1 MKYLNKYKNIIF
13 NVTLIVTAF
22 IIAIKGYL
30 AIDYDAGISYFDYY
44 VGHIGGFILII
55 IFALLYLFIELFKK
69 KKLSSLYFVYYL
81 FLVVFSFIGWSKL
94 NSKEY
99 LAFILLILPVII
111 LFSVTSENKDWWYLS
126 KTSLTLDKV
135 KQKLFNNFIVRATE
149 THWVFFNKF
158 KIKITRKR
166 RENIIG
172 YFFISLWLI
181 GLLIFMLYPIVY
193 SFYLSFT
200 SSYYRASKG
209 VVSSFVGLEN
219 YLNIIRNQ
227 TLMPKFSNYFLKMIL
242 AVPLIIIFAL
252 IIAMLINQPLK
263 GKGIW
268 RTIFFL
274 PVIIS
279 SGPILEELSTQSAT
293 TLPSLENSQ
302 AISFI
307 VENLGRW
314 ISDPLVMLMNSLLLV
329 LWYAGVPILIFLAG
343 LQKNDPAIYEA
354 SSIDG
359 ASPWERFWKITLPSI
374 KPLIT
379 VAIIYVVVAMSLYI
393 EPGSVLL
400 DARAHMLGDDTW
412 SYGYGYAAAI
422 SWIYFLLMLVI
433 MGLYIVIMTIKRK
446 EVKRWGK

>member
-1 MKYLNKYKNIIF
+1 MKFLNKYKNFILNIILLL
-13 NVTLIVTAF
+13 VLIF
-22 IIAIKGYL
+22 L
-30 AIDYDAGISYFDYY
+30 AIRNFLNIDYEAGISYFEYY
-44 VGHIGGFILII
+44 VLHWGVFFLIAIFMLVFIL
-55 IFALLYLFIELFKK
+55 LEVFKK
-69 KKLSSLYFVYYL
+69 KKASSLYFIYYL
-81 FLVVFSFIGWSKL
+81 LLVIHSLIGWFRL
-94 NSKEY
+94 NSKQY
-99 LAFILLILPVII
+99 LAFIQLFLPIII
-111 LFSVTSENKDWWYLS
+111 LFITTKENKDWWYLS
-126 KTSLTLDKV
+126 KTNLVLEKL
-135 KQKLFNNFIVRATE
+135 KLKLFNNFIIKVTNTE
-149 THWVFFNKF
+149 WIFFKKL
-158 KIKITRKR
+158 KIKVTRKR
-166 RENIIG
+166 RENIVG
-172 YFFISLWLI
+172 YFFIMLWLI
-181 GLLIFMLYPIVY
+181 GLLVFMLYPIVY

-209 VVSSFVGLEN
+209 VVSSFVGFEN

-242 AVPLIIIFAL
+242 SVPLIIIFAL
-252 IIAMLINQPLK
+252 IIALLINQPLK

-279 SGPILEELSTQSAT
+279 SGPILEELSLQSAT

-302 AISFI
+302 AIDF
-307 VENLGRW
+307 VVNNLGRW
-314 ISDPLVMLMNSLLLV
+314 ISDPLITLMNSLLLV

-379 VAIIYVVVAMSLYI
+379 VAIVYVVVAMSLYI
-393 EPGSVLL
+393 EPDSILL
-400 DARAHMLGDDTW
+400 DAKAHMLGDDTW

-422 SWIYFLLMLVI
+422 SWIYFLLMIII
-433 MGLYIVIMTIKRK
+433 MGIYIVIMSVKRK